1 MYVKITTEPIEF
13 FNPGKQS
20 KATDN
25 LEFWNIWHVF
35 SKMCDIVGT
44 SCDKARGI
52 HTGTG
57 IKKGNILFYSG
68 GMNFSNIGLKNAST
82 IILRISRNK
91 KVNNQNDDQQNY
103 PFCSL

>member
-13 FNPGKQS
+13 CNLGKQS

-68 GMNFSNIGLKNAST
+68 GMNFSNIQVAWRMQALSSCG
-82 IILRISRNK
+82 
-91 KVNNQNDDQQNY
+91 
-103 PFCSL
+103 F